1 MFSNR
6 TEIIIFIDFVLKISV
21 ALQIIAFAQV
31 VLRIWNAQIF
41 ATEIVVTFTFLNHL
55 KKAKKAN
62 KGDCTTAII
71 KKRIFRQISIFNIV
85 MRYLNLSACNNVTL
99 IIDYFRE
106 FFIFFFYF
114 KLINIANTKH
124 SSRLILENFLFYK
137 KKKYLLVLRKWI
149 FHSRFVARVYIEWKI
164 FFFLFQF
171 FFSSLYHIFF
181 RKYCYNNMY
190 VWLYRC
196 ARILQN
202 P

>member
-1 MFSNR
+1 M
-6 TEIIIFIDFVLKISV
+6 
-21 ALQIIAFAQV
+21 
-31 VLRIWNAQIF
+31 
-41 ATEIVVTFTFLNHL
+41 VTFTFLNHL

-106 FFIFFFYF
+106 FFIFFYF

-137 KKKYLLVLRKWI
+137 KKKI
-149 FHSRFVARVYIEWKI
+149 FISVAKMNIPLAICCSGLYPVEDI
-164 FFFLFQF
+164 FFSFSVLLQQPLSHFFQ
-171 FFSSLYHIFF
+171 
-181 RKYCYNNMY
+181 K
-190 VWLYRC
+190 
-196 ARILQN
+196 ILL
-202 P
+202 

>member
-1 MFSNR
+1 M
-6 TEIIIFIDFVLKISV
+6 
-21 ALQIIAFAQV
+21 
-31 VLRIWNAQIF
+31 
-41 ATEIVVTFTFLNHL
+41 VTFTFLNHL

-106 FFIFFFYF
+106 FFIFFYF

-137 KKKYLLVLRKWI
+137 KKKILVEKYCENEYSTRDLLLGFISSGR
-149 FHSRFVARVYIEWKI
+149 Y
-164 FFFLFQF
+164 FFF
-171 FFSSLYHIFF
+171 FFSSSSAAFITFFSENIAIIICMFDFIAVQGFYKILKNIKFKSVSLKFF
-181 RKYCYNNMY
+181 RINNRECS
-190 VWLYRC
+190 L
-196 ARILQN
+196 
-202 P
+202 

>member
-41 ATEIVVTFTFLNHL
+41 STEIVVTFTFLNHL

-99 IIDYFRE
+99 IIINDYFRE
-106 FFIFFFYF
+106 FFIFFYF

-137 KKKYLLVLRKWI
+137 KKSIY
-149 FHSRFVARVYIEWKI
+149 
-164 FFFLFQF
+164 
-171 FFSSLYHIFF
+171 
-181 RKYCYNNMY
+181 
-190 VWLYRC
+190 
-196 ARILQN
+196 
-202 P
+202 